1 MHIESKETRLISLK
15 LLSDRLFVLYKIDTC
30 LTVSADLHIC
40 KGRSSFSPHISAN
53 VFARIWITTQYFFC
67 YLDYIPYMQILVGLG
82 LASISY
88 HFAYNTIS
96 GRNRDFYRNAFCQ
109 FSFPFFCVCLQSPL
123 SIVLLFLSFA
133 PQMSRKTIFFW
144 VVA

>member
-15 LLSDRLFVLYKIDTC
+15 LLSDRLFVFYKIDTC

-67 YLDYIPYMQILVGLG
+67 YIPCMQILVGLARPG
-82 LASISY
+82 F
-88 HFAYNTIS
+88 HFLPFCLQYNFWQKPRFLPQCLLS
-96 GRNRDFYRNAFCQ
+96 VFFSLFLCVSSEPSFY
-109 FSFPFFCVCLQSPL
+109 SPTFPFFCSTDV
-123 SIVLLFLSFA
+123 
-133 PQMSRKTIFFW
+133 
-144 VVA
+144 